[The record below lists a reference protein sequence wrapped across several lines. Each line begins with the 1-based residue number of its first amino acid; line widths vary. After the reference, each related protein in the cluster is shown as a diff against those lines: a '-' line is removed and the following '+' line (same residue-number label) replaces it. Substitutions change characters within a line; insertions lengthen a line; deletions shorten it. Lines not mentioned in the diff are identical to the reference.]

1 MTWYLMDLPKHYL
14 MDPII
19 DLSLQDA
26 DPAIHVLSES
36 RCPVEVQTAARVWT
50 TSGEEWVAG
59 VHSSVHGTESG
70 HDVQ

>member
-1 MTWYLMDLPKHYL
+1 

-19 DLSLQDA
+19 DFSLQDA
-26 DPAIHVLSES
+26 DPALHVLSES

-50 TSGEEWVAG
+50 TSGGEWVDG

>member
-1 MTWYLMDLPKHYL
+1 MDS
-14 MDPII
+14 II
-19 DLSLQDA
+19 VLSLQEA
-26 DPAIHVLSES
+26 DPAIHVLSRS

-59 VHSSVHGTESG
+59 VHSFVHGTESG